1 MPDSNTITLNFKKIY
16 FAYLSTFFLDIND
29 NLTREEV
36 IKKLREKKIKADW
49 KKQYSEQFEIVED
62 FLLPQELCKKRFRLK
77 LEDFTISFKSP
88 SKSIVLGKPTKVEVF
103 LTVYKELN
111 VGILMF
117 NVKLE
122 NCTTDD
128 LIYIRQC
135 FDGGFKLKTDP
146 PPFIE
151 LKKSN
156 DLTIKE
162 TINCYINSIN
172 KALNSEIKT
181 KKTLY
186 TNLLEID
193 DSSNFKTSFPE
204 DIIKNFPKQIYGLL
218 TGDEGWRFVPKKRA
232 EGILSKNWATRDFLL
247 VLSFHYCVIL
257 LNFKDSSRYKNYLTA
272 CKDIRK
278 LYGRKVENYFTFSPE
293 IAGLNHGPLLILE
306 NASVERFLLNGILE
320 PETSIKE
327 IGISNFLKERDQI
340 IDTLNK
346 LSFIEIKEISDMSQ
360 MIKERMMI
368 LNDIKEAEDK
378 LELFEGE
385 IIIRYS
391 PAYEK

>member
-1 MPDSNTITLNFKKIY
+1 
-16 FAYLSTFFLDIND
+16 
-29 NLTREEV
+29 V
-36 IKKLREKKIKADW
+36 
-49 KKQYSEQFEIVED
+49 
-62 FLLPQELCKKRFRLK
+62 
-77 LEDFTISFKSP
+77 LE
-88 SKSIVLGKPTKVEVF
+88 KPTKLEVF
-103 LTVYKELN
+103 LTVYKEFN
-111 VGILMF
+111 IGILML

-122 NCTTDD
+122 NYTTDD

-135 FDGGFKLKTDP
+135 FDGRFRFKIDL

-151 LKKSN
+151 LKESN

-162 TINCYINSIN
+162 TIDCYISSIN

-181 KKTLY
+181 EKTLY

-204 DIIKNFPKQIYGLL
+204 DIVKNFPKQIYGLL

-232 EGILSKNWATRDFLL
+232 EGTLLKNWATRDFLL

-257 LNFKDSSRYKNYLTA
+257 LNFKDSSRYKNYLKSY
-272 CKDIRK
+272 KDLRK
-278 LYGRKVENYFTFSPE
+278 LYERKAENYFTFSPE

-306 NASVERFLLNGILE
+306 NASVERFLLNEILE
-320 PETSIKE
+320 PEANIKD
-327 IGISNFLKERDQI
+327 IRISSFLKEREQI

-368 LNDIKEAEDK
+368 LNDIKEAENK

-385 IIIRYS
+385 IIIQYNQRINRLIIILTIVGLIVAALS
-391 PAYEK
+391 LMNL